1 MRGHRSAPFLMATT
15 FPESAVSMADGALFA
30 LNVTE
35 CRGSTSGTRRC
46 PIFCIPGLALWPSR
60 SSLPWAR
67 GSYKG
72 AQDRDRCS
80 LKFRPCFRSHWIP
93 TLTTSTLTDWRP
105 PTPPAA
111 PAPRQPWDQLDLS
124 CSSRRELSEV
134 LRSEGLSDL
143 HAVRVMTSFFSGI
156 LYGTRATLGRQN
168 SWVGAVQLTDANV
181 SDQAASFIG
190 PIEQEHA

>member
-1 MRGHRSAPFLMATT
+1 
-15 FPESAVSMADGALFA
+15 
-30 LNVTE
+30 
-35 CRGSTSGTRRC
+35 
-46 PIFCIPGLALWPSR
+46 
-60 SSLPWAR
+60 
-67 GSYKG
+67 
-72 AQDRDRCS
+72 
-80 LKFRPCFRSHWIP
+80 
-93 TLTTSTLTDWRP
+93 
-105 PTPPAA
+105 
-111 PAPRQPWDQLDLS
+111 
-124 CSSRRELSEV
+124 LSEV